1 MSQQSSADKRSRI
14 AVVETFAT
22 SIYFC
27 KTSTVCVLEN
37 SKINEDF
44 SRAFVMGKERVMT
57 LLSSFISTSVTNS
70 ACREI

>member
-14 AVVETFAT
+14 AVVETFISAKHLL
-22 SIYFC
+22 S
-27 KTSTVCVLEN
+27 VLEN

-44 SRAFVMGKERVMT
+44 SRVFVMGKERAMT